1 MKCCVCNCLL
11 TFFIENNTLHGWT
24 NDSFVNYQ
32 TETFKF
38 SVGAFPQENAK
49 SSKLSAL
56 NVLSFFPYRV
66 AATTSNKL
74 NSVERNHEK
83 LNYYDNSISNNT
95 AKLCKSVFSYRPR
108 HGGSWDELG
117 QWFTESAVYDLVMR
131 WGHQPSRSSSVSDWI
146 CTLRQIESPVS

>member
-1 MKCCVCNCLL
+1 MYVIVYSHSSLR
-11 TFFIENNTLHGWT
+11 TTLHGWT

-38 SVGAFPQENAK
+38 AVGAFPQENAK

-56 NVLSFFPYRV
+56 NALSFFPYRV
-66 AATTSNKL
+66 VATTSNKL

-146 CTLRQIESPVS
+146 CTLQQIKSPVS